1 MLITTST
8 ELEHYYPTSKWD
20 KCEALLP
27 LFKETEQNALRRQ
40 IGGTLLAQLNADY
53 AALATDNGLPFDQD
67 DDSIQYRVLQA
78 AGAYITR
85 LTLANNE
92 RTFSTTFNRG
102 GGWNMSTSDHF
113 STPDE
118 DQFKALAKEL
128 YMLSQDALEN
138 LCIALED
145 DAKTDRH
152 YTEAWKG
159 SRTYYN
165 QTELLIP
172 NADTL
177 QQYLDID
184 SRRERFTALVPLISR
199 IQSRV
204 ITPRI
209 GTHWLRLLLNL
220 QVSDGSA
227 VSPAPVPDGSV
238 PVPDAS
244 ASGIVPD
251 GPAPGLS
258 EMLHNL
264 RIAIALNILAEQE
277 KSDKSRERLKTDA
290 DYHINIGINHILT
303 LADIFKDDICGTP
316 LDIEYSHHYGEGRT
330 LTQQLEE
337 AKRKEEALAKG
348 EPYTPPK
355 PQRKQ
360 PQRGVMTIF
369 SKR

>member
-209 GTHWLRLLLNL
+209 GTHWLRLLLAL
-220 QVSDGSA
+220 QVSGGS
-227 VSPAPVPDGSV
+227 VPDGSV

-244 ASGIVPD
+244 ASGPVPD
-251 GPAPGLS
+251 GPAPGLA

-330 LTQQLEE
+330 LTQTLEE